1 MATVLQA
8 DVRCLFPAFVA
19 RPGTIFFDNA
29 ATTQKPAPVVETMV
43 RFYESACAN
52 AGRGVSGLSTRARAG
67 IERVRGA
74 VAELL
79 GAQPED
85 IVFTGGA
92 TDSLNIVALSWGLHN
107 LEDGDEIMLCMD
119 DHRSATL
126 PWLNLVETLKHF
138 GKQIKVVPFAIHEVG
153 DYDLKSIGAAVSE
166 RTRLLAM
173 THVHHVY
180 GLEMEVEA
188 VRGIVGDAVAISL
201 DASQSIGHTAVRISD
216 LPVDFI
222 SFSGHKMFGPTGVG
236 ALWAHKRRQ
245 VQMKPVRIGGGT
257 QCVISDHKG
266 VFSLAMATTAPW
278 GEICEA
284 GTYNTPAI
292 LGLGEAISF
301 IQSVGIENIEAH
313 VSALT
318 KYLYEQLAALP
329 GIEFAPG
336 PGICGCPGGYG
347 ILAFRFQQAESADV
361 AFLLDS
367 ENIMV
372 RSGNLCK
379 GKNSETDDYLR
390 ISLHVYNSR
399 DEIDRLIEVLQSN
412 L

>member
-1 MATVLQA
+1 MVTVLET
-8 DVRCLFPAFVA
+8 DVRCLFPAFVS

-29 ATTQKPAPVVETMV
+29 ATTQKPARVVETMV
-43 RFYESACAN
+43 RFYESECAN

-79 GAQPED
+79 GADAAD
-85 IVFTGGA
+85 IAFTGGA
-92 TDSLNIVALSWGLHN
+92 TDSLNLVALSWGLHN
-107 LEDGDEIMLCMD
+107 LNDGDEIMLCLD

-126 PWLNLVETLKHF
+126 PWLNVVQTLKQF
-138 GKQIKVVPFAIHEVG
+138 GKHVKVVPFSIHEVG
-153 DYDLKSIGAAVSE
+153 DYDLKSVRSGVSE
-166 RTRLLAM
+166 RTRVLAM

-180 GLEMEVEA
+180 GLEMEVQA
-188 VRGIVGDAVAISL
+188 VRDIVGDAVVISL
-201 DASQSIGHTAVRISD
+201 DASQSIGHTAVKVSE

-236 ALWAHKRRQ
+236 ALWARRNRQ
-245 VQMKPVRIGGGT
+245 REMKPVRIGGGT
-257 QCVISDHKG
+257 QCVISEGDG
-266 VFSLAMATTAPW
+266 DALEVSFSGTFA
-278 GEICEA
+278 EICEA
-284 GTYNTPAI
+284 GTYDTPAI
-292 LGLGEAISF
+292 LGLGEAVSF
-301 IQSVGIENIEAH
+301 IQSIGVEHIEAH
-313 VSALT
+313 VSSLT
-318 KYLYEQLAALP
+318 KYLYDQLVGMP

-379 GKNSETDDYLR
+379 GRNAEADDFLR

-399 DEIDRLIEVLQSN
+399 DEIDRLIEVLQSE